1 LLVFGFFAFA
11 SCPTVCVIIP
21 ETVII
26 ERIPRPVPD
35 PASETAV
42 IKAFLSYGFHVV
54 DQAQVKFLR
63 MTEPELVEKARNGDL
78 SAIRKLSERFVAD
91 VLVLGEA
98 VSTVTVFEALRIPG
112 QPQLQD
118 GRARV
123 EVRAIEAATG
133 RILAA
138 DALHTGGMDFSPEL
152 AGKKSL
158 QRAGEK
164 IACRLAKVIVQN
176 YPALGPCFR
185 GCSVVSPT
193 YGALPFENRSPVW
206 VRDFGQLLATT
217 VETELSKAGYKT
229 AQALAADY
237 IVTGVVTDWKEIRTP
252 PLNIPWLEWVVC
264 GIADWVTV
272 DVRILNLDT
281 AEFDGFEVTVNVAG
295 LEILGFRFGASP
307 QDIARAVALEI
318 VVRRGRL
325 KLGGV
330 YGEKAG
336 W

>member
-1 LLVFGFFAFA
+1 MGWKRWLFFGLLFFSFSAPGLT

-63 MTEPELVEKARNGDL
+63 MTDPQLVERARNGDPE
-78 SAIRKLSERFVAD
+78 AIRMLSERFAAD

-98 VSTVTVFEALRIPG
+98 VSTVTVIEVLQIR
-112 QPQLQD
+112 LQD

-138 DALHTGGMDFSPEL
+138 DALHTGGLDFSPEL

-158 QRAGEK
+158 ERAGEK
-164 IACRLAKVIVQN
+164 IACRLAKTIVQN
-176 YPALGPCFR
+176 YPALRPCFTS
-185 GCSVVSPT
+185 CTVPPPT
-193 YGALPFENRSPVW
+193 YGTLPFENNSPVW
-206 VRDFGQLLATT
+206 VRNFGQLLATT
-217 VETELSKAGYKT
+217 VETELSKQGCKT
-229 AQALAADY
+229 AQPLAADY
-237 IVTGVVTDWKEIRTP
+237 IVTGVVTDWKEIKTP
-252 PLNIPWLEWVVC
+252 PLNIRGLEWVVC
-264 GIADWVTV
+264 GVAAWVTV
-272 DVRILNLDT
+272 DVRVLNLDT
-281 AEFDGFEVTVNVAG
+281 AEFEGFAVTVNVAG

-307 QDIARAVALEI
+307 QDIARAVAKGIARQFWEQ
-318 VVRRGRL
+318 RKG
-325 KLGGV
+325 
-330 YGEKAG
+330 
-336 W
+336 